1 MKKGTPAGQQLDCA
15 VKAGFFPARISS
27 VSFFMRSFT
36 QGFRFGFD
44 RSGMRKVGCVPNPAA
59 LGTKGCAGSLVT
71 GGTRPGTGSKN
82 GPVPLNPTH
91 PARLDEKSGGAA
103 VCCAA
108 ADATS
113 AAPMR
118 LLARARSLQDMIAPP
133 FREFAHAREAPSRS
147 VAACLRLS
155 EIRLLGE
162 RLRDRVVVEIVGV
175 VLGTDVLQ
183 HLARLPAPKSL
194 DRRPGG
200 GEGARIIDR
209 DQDLHHVAALDE
221 LEALHHVQLIG
232 MRRAVVVDEGFGR

>member
-82 GPVPLNPTH
+82 GPVLLNPTH
-91 PARLDEKSGGAA
+91 PARLDEKSGGVP

-108 ADATS
+108 AGATS

-118 LLARARSLQDMIAPP
+118 LARLVLARAHSLQDMIAPP
-133 FREFAHAREAPSRS
+133 FREFAHARDAPSQS

-155 EIRLLGE
+155 EIRLLGD
-162 RLRDRVVVEIVGV
+162 RLRDRVVVEIVG
-175 VLGTDVLQ
+175 
-183 HLARLPAPKSL
+183 
-194 DRRPGG
+194 
-200 GEGARIIDR
+200 
-209 DQDLHHVAALDE
+209 
-221 LEALHHVQLIG
+221 
-232 MRRAVVVDEGFGR
+232 

>member
-113 AAPMR
+113 VTATRLAR
-118 LLARARSLQDMIAPP
+118 LLLARAHSFQDISLLP
-133 FREFAHAREAPSRS
+133 FEYPLSPHARLVED
-147 VAACLRLS
+147 RL
-155 EIRLLGE
+155 ERLL
-162 RLRDRVVVEIVGV
+162 LR
-175 VLGTDVLQ
+175 Q
-183 HLARLPAPKSL
+183 
-194 DRRPGG
+194 
-200 GEGARIIDR
+200 
-209 DQDLHHVAALDE
+209 
-221 LEALHHVQLIG
+221 
-232 MRRAVVVDEGFGR
+232 

>member
-82 GPVPLNPTH
+82 GPVPLNPTQ

-118 LLARARSLQDMIAPP
+118 LLLARTHRLRDMIAPP
-133 FREFAHAREAPSRS
+133 LSVSPTREKRCGFAREPIGRS
-147 VAACLRLS
+147 QKSGFSAN
-155 EIRLLGE
+155 G
-162 RLRDRVVVEIVGV
+162 
-175 VLGTDVLQ
+175 LGT
-183 HLARLPAPKSL
+183 
-194 DRRPGG
+194 G
-200 GEGARIIDR
+200 
-209 DQDLHHVAALDE
+209 
-221 LEALHHVQLIG
+221 
-232 MRRAVVVDEGFGR
+232 

>member
-36 QGFRFGFD
+36 HGLRFGFD
-44 RSGMRKVGCVPNPAA
+44 KSGMRKVGWVPTPAR

-71 GGTRPGTGSKN
+71 GGTRPGTDSKN

-103 VCCAA
+103 VCCIVCCAA

-118 LLARARSLQDMIAPP
+118 LLARAHGLQDMIAPP
-133 FREFAHAREAPSRS
+133 FRRH
-147 VAACLRLS
+147 LRN
-155 EIRLLGE
+155 
-162 RLRDRVVVEIVGV
+162 
-175 VLGTDVLQ
+175 
-183 HLARLPAPKSL
+183 
-194 DRRPGG
+194 
-200 GEGARIIDR
+200 
-209 DQDLHHVAALDE
+209 
-221 LEALHHVQLIG
+221 
-232 MRRAVVVDEGFGR
+232 